1 MNVPGFSVLTNGDF
15 AGDENGMSLQA
26 RFERFL
32 GGPAADGFP
41 IPQLDAALGRK
52 FLARTEGLRWLL
64 NRYSL
69 ELNFLH
75 GSWDIDALFSFA
87 RDRGFDGVQ
96 LHTTRSGPRIGLTAE
111 SDRYLAELAA
121 QSGTRRLDITL
132 DVSTID
138 RGDLNDAS
146 RVARAMGVRTIRC
159 YSRNGG
165 TIKEIIGTAI
175 EQLKYAA
182 ELGSRFGICFLLES
196 HERLT
201 GPEILEIIDGVGAG
215 PSIGALFDFGNPIP
229 ANRDPLADL
238 YELRGVIRGAH
249 SKDVIVVPEG
259 LGQGCIGVSFGQG
272 DLPLPKIYFDLLM
285 LGEDKPQVEF
295 FAVQSV
301 VGYWAPPGRQ
311 RGESSSQVFPLKS
324 SSKTPLAETGRE
336 QRLARERQD
345 AHQHFEA
352 AKLLV
357 NQLRSYATEAVCV
370 PDTPAKLGPEAIR
383 IRAIEE
389 IGRQLYG
396 ELDRKRIWQAIQTS
410 DGSDDLD
417 GIALDPEEARA
428 LLTVAAEKQRELR
441 TGCV

>member
-1 MNVPGFSVLTNGDF
+1 MNARVFRAKNGDV
-15 AGDENGMSLQA
+15 AGDEMTLQS
-26 RFERFL
+26 RFEKFL
-32 GGPAADGFP
+32 GGPAAAGLP

-52 FLARTEGLRWLL
+52 LLSRTEVLTWLL

-75 GSWDIDALFSFA
+75 GSWGIEAFFSFA
-87 RDRGFDGVQ
+87 RDGGFDGVQ
-96 LHTTRSGPRIGLTAE
+96 LHITRSGPRMGLTAE

-159 YSRNGG
+159 YSGTGG
-165 TIKEIIGTAI
+165 TIKEIIGSAI
-175 EQLKYAA
+175 ERLKYAA
-182 ELGSRFGICFLLES
+182 ELGSRLGICFLLEQ

-201 GPEILEIIDGVGAG
+201 GPEILEILDGVGGG
-215 PSIGALFDFGNPIP
+215 PAIGALFDFGNPIS

-238 YELRGVIRGAH
+238 HELREVIRGAH

-259 LGQGCIGVSFGQG
+259 RGQGCIGVSFGQG

-285 LGEDKPQVEF
+285 LGEDKPLVEF
-295 FAVQSV
+295 IAVQSV
-301 VGYWAPPGRQ
+301 IGYWAPPGRH
-311 RGESSSQVFPLKS
+311 RGESSSHVFHLKT
-324 SSKTPLAETGRE
+324 SSKTPFTEACRE

-345 AHQHFEA
+345 AHEHFEA

-370 PDTPAKLGPEAIR
+370 PDTPANLGPEASR

-396 ELDRKRIWQAIQTS
+396 EPDRKRIWQAIQTS
-410 DGSDDLD
+410 DEPDLH
-417 GIALDPEEARA
+417 GIALDPKEARA
-428 LLTVAAEKQRELR
+428 LLTVASEKRRELR

>member
-1 MNVPGFSVLTNGDF
+1 MNAQVFRTTNGDV
-15 AGDENGMSLQA
+15 AGDGMTLQS

-32 GGPAADGFP
+32 GGPAAGGLP
-41 IPQLDAALGRK
+41 IPRLDAALGCK
-52 FLARTEGLRWLL
+52 LLARTEELRWLL

-75 GSWDIDALFSFA
+75 GSWGIEAFFSFA
-87 RDRGFDGVQ
+87 RDGGFDGVQ
-96 LHTTRSGPRIGLTAE
+96 LHITRSGPRVGLTAE
-111 SDRYLAELAA
+111 SDQYLAELAA
-121 QSGTRRLDITL
+121 QPGTRRLDITL

-159 YSRNGG
+159 YSSAGG
-165 TIKEIIGTAI
+165 TIKGIIGGAI

-182 ELGSRFGICFLLES
+182 ELGSRLGICFLLEQ
-196 HERLT
+196 HERLK
-201 GPEILEIIDGVGAG
+201 GPEILEILDGVGAG

-259 LGQGCIGVSFGQG
+259 RGQGCIGVSFGQG

-285 LGEDKPQVEF
+285 LGEDEPQVEF
-295 FAVQSV
+295 IAVQSV
-301 VGYWAPPGRQ
+301 VGYWAPPGRH
-311 RGESSSQVFPLKS
+311 RGESSSHMFHLKS
-324 SSKTPLAETGRE
+324 SSKTPITETGRE

-345 AHQHFEA
+345 AHQDFEA

-370 PDTPAKLGPEAIR
+370 PDTPAKLGPEASL

-396 ELDRKRIWQAIQTS
+396 EPDRKRIWQAIETS
-410 DGSDDLD
+410 DGSDLD
-417 GIALDPEEARA
+417 GIALDPKEARA
-428 LLTVAAEKQRELR
+428 LLTVAGEKRQELR
-441 TGCV
+441 IGCV